1 MTEPKVEVV
10 ISGIGGLFPESDNLD
25 ELRKLLFDK
34 QNAVTSDSRRWIPGL
49 LGTPHGVG
57 KILKPEKFDNVFFGI
72 HRKMA
77 ESLDALTR
85 LSLERS
91 IEAIVDAGINPA
103 DLSGTN
109 TAVFMNSCI
118 SESEFFEVFDT
129 QQKGFGLLGHNRA
142 MQANRLSYT
151 LNLNGPSYTTDATW
165 IGGAQAIMRAK
176 RMIEDG
182 VINAAIV
189 GSCSLCLNPNISLQ
203 LEGLGRLTNTNET
216 KSFSDDANGM
226 NRSESCVVVLLQK
239 STEAKRSY
247 ASVISATGIFGET
260 NDLFYHYS
268 DHLYK
273 EVLLDAYKEANV
285 DPTKVAYIEGEGLGI
300 KKIDAMELNILNEVF
315 CTPNRIE
322 PLKVGS
328 IKSNVGHCEASS
340 SLVSL
345 AKALIVLDSGYIPPN
360 INYSE
365 PNQDCPALFSGRLE
379 VVTEKTPLKGD
390 IVGVSSFGL
399 CNSFSHIIL
408 KQNKKSRVKIYEK
421 GEMFEDGLP
430 RIIFVS
436 GRNEEGVI
444 QFLERIKNCRIDEE
458 FVALLQSVFYKSMN
472 AHYFRSFTII
482 PDTNEGSQEE
492 ISYLPAVVKRPI
504 WFIFSGMGSQWNG
517 MGKQLLKIPIF
528 AESVRKCAAILKPK
542 GVDLIDILTNEDPK
556 LFDNI
561 LNSFVGIAAIQ
572 IGLFDVLKSIDVVPD
587 GIIGHSVGELGC
599 AYADGCFT
607 AEQMILAA
615 HARGRASIETKLIDG
630 SMAAIGLGYNDI
642 KDRLPHDIEVACH
655 NASDSSTLS
664 GPTVSVTN
672 FVEQLKSE
680 GVFAK
685 LVNVSNIAYH
695 SQYIKPAA
703 PTLLKYLKEVI
714 KDPKPRSSKW
724 VSSSVPESEW
734 ENDVAKYSSPEY
746 HTNNLL
752 GQVLFE
758 EASRHIPEEAI
769 VIEIAPHGLLQAILK
784 RSLSEKVTNIPL
796 THRSTKDSVK
806 FLLTAI
812 GKMYN
817 SGMTPNIES
826 FYPSI
831 NYPVS
836 RDTQAL
842 HSLFPWD
849 HKEEWSLKSMVQ
861 SSSRVSGERVFT
873 IHLNNEHILFDY
885 KIKGRHI
892 LPSSFLLLQVWKSF
906 IIIQNELHFDEM
918 VAFEELNF
926 FKNVEIK
933 ENDKLELYSLI
944 QCGSGHFEICLENKV
959 IVSGKIFRPDF
970 IDMTP
975 IKPKMK
981 YPDTVSDVPHSS
993 ISKYDLYSLLE
1004 HNGYELSEQFK
1015 TVTNIDLHFE
1025 EYRGN
1030 IKWDSDWM
1038 RFLNGIFTFLIH
1050 KNMENNDN
1058 PSDVSTIRK
1067 MYIDPSKF
1075 KDAIGKD
1082 VSIYYNFNTNEINA
1096 DGIYILHPE
1105 IKPFSISVLNP
1116 FELRLEEE
1124 HFVQLASP
1132 NCENEISF
1140 INNCLQ
1146 VIFECKKF
1154 QLNPNM
1160 NNFKVYYS
1168 NNDKKMYQ
1176 SAKIMKQILDIQ
1188 IGIQHEIVS
1197 LDKTN
1202 PEKFVN
1208 NDHNIILVPYN
1219 QMENVIS
1226 LSKKAKRVHL
1236 LVISEK
1242 PMISTNE
1249 WSVIMQQ
1256 QFNGYYLVL
1265 IKKIKEIKIISLE
1278 LESITDLQNVFEKIK
1293 HSLAECKKSKSYL
1306 YIFTKVISY
1315 VKLTRFMEEVLHRN
1329 KSNKIRFVF
1338 LLDKSDPDFNI
1349 DHKFYSDQLSKQL
1362 FVNIYKDNEWG
1373 TMVRKF
1379 IDNYSSFNVSAENTI
1394 TTYLNDVILDDLKVK
1409 YLGINFQDISIN
1421 NNMIDNELGHLEY
1434 SGITTDGKKVMGIAP
1449 FKKNTSN
1456 KISPDPY
1463 LTWTVPSDQTLED
1476 AATIPLSY
1484 SMAYYILTIL
1494 KSSKDNIF
1502 ENTILVNAGFNAVG
1516 QAAIAVALSLGYSV
1530 YVTVENKEQGT
1541 LLMNKFTSLSE
1552 SRIFS
1557 YHDNFEVKIKIATN
1571 GNGVTVILNCLHG
1584 HDFHAS
1590 VRSIAMRGKFF
1601 QLTKTD
1607 MKNKDKL
1614 GMLVFLKNVTFYGVS
1629 PDSLLAETSEVKLKV
1644 QNEVQKGIDLGI
1656 VKPFGRNVLTGP
1668 CTREQAIKS
1677 LHLSSQ
1683 AVEYNRVL
1691 LAIEEENTLEKSLKG
1706 TDCEKYQCYS
1716 NKVYLIIGSK
1726 YSTWID
1732 IAEWI
1737 VMRGARKI
1745 VVALKKY
1752 SMSTTA
1758 SRRFNLLISRYQNVM
1773 IQIVSESNLNSK
1785 EDLIVLLNDTT
1796 STYPLGAIF
1805 FATLSDEEDKIRNFQ
1820 YVLENLPSLR
1830 DLKPLFVCIMSG
1842 GEKTCT
1848 ELRAS
1853 GVCPNTICLT
1863 WSLMTTEPNFSN
1875 LIPSLDK
1882 LLINVDK
1889 ISSPTIICTEY
1900 DKTLIASREYYSKI
1914 IAELPKSI
1922 DELITFGDT
1931 VTEEIEFIEVSTN
1944 SPRFTDSIGLP
1955 VFVVTGFLPK
1965 RMKKLYENL
1974 MYPAFEARLP
1984 ETIESIEHVARILV
1998 EKLKSITICGNVSL
2012 IGISWGGPVCVLMAQ
2027 LLEADNIAVS
2037 LTLLEGIPD
2046 VIQEWTRSLLQYGNI
2061 NTKLLLNYFQIS
2073 SAMAREISTKN
2084 GWITELPK
2092 VLSSNNVLAT
2102 EKTLKALNAIR
2113 SRLNALFDLR
2123 PLPNKIISKIKVV
2136 YRTMNIEKSKTYRL
2150 EDYCVHLPEIISF
2163 DQKDYEKMLSEKN
2176 LSRFINNSILHYHPD
2191 ANEIPIIDLY
2201 KRAELNTIG
2210 YVVY

>member
-10 ISGIGGLFPESDNLD
+10 ISGIGGLFPESNNLD
-25 ELRKLLFDK
+25 ELKQMLFDK
-34 QNAVTSDSRRWIPGL
+34 KNGVTTDSRRWIPGV

-57 KILKPEKFDNVFFGI
+57 KIRTPEKFDNVFFGI

-165 IGGAQAIMRAK
+165 IGGSQAIMRAK

-182 VINAAIV
+182 VINAAII

-203 LEGLGRLTNTNET
+203 LEGLGRLTSTNET
-216 KSFSDDANGM
+216 RSYSEDANGM

-239 STEAKRSY
+239 LSEAKRSY
-247 ASVISATGIFGET
+247 ATLLSATSLFGET

-273 EVLLDAYKEANV
+273 EVLLNAYKEANV
-285 DPTKVAYIEGEGLGI
+285 DPAKVAYIEGEGLGI
-300 KKIDAMELNILNEVF
+300 KKIDAMELNVLSEVF

-328 IKSNVGHCEASS
+328 IKSNIGHCEATS

-379 VVTEKTPLKGD
+379 VVTEKTPLKGN
-390 IVGVSSFGL
+390 IVGISSFGL
-399 CNSFSHIIL
+399 CNSFSHVVL
-408 KQNKKSRVKIYEK
+408 KQNKKNKVKIYEK

-430 RIIFVS
+430 RIVFVS
-436 GRNEEGVI
+436 GRNEEGVT
-444 QFLERIKNCRIDEE
+444 QFLERIKNSRMDEE
-458 FVALLQSVFYKSMN
+458 FAALLHSVFYKSMN
-472 AHYFRSFTII
+472 AHYYRSFTIV
-482 PDTNEGSQEE
+482 PDNEGSQEE
-492 ISYLPAVVKRPI
+492 ISYLPALIKRPI
-504 WFIFSGMGSQWNG
+504 WFVFSGMGSQWNG

-528 AESVRKCAAILKPK
+528 AESVRKLETILKPK
-542 GVDLIDILTNEDPK
+542 GVDLIDILTNEDPT

-572 IGLFDVLKSIDVVPD
+572 IGLLDVLKSIDVVPD

-615 HARGRASIETKLIDG
+615 HARGRASIETELIDG

-714 KDPKPRSSKW
+714 PQPKPRSSKW

-734 ENDVAKYSSPEY
+734 GNDVAKYSSPEY

-758 EASRHIPEEAI
+758 EASRHIPEDAI

-806 FLLTAI
+806 FLLTAF

-817 SGMTPNIES
+817 NGMTPNIES

-836 RDTQAL
+836 RETQSL

-849 HKEEWSLKSMVQ
+849 HKEEWSLKSMAQ
-861 SSSRVSGERVFT
+861 SNTRISGERMFT

-892 LPSSFLLLQVWKSF
+892 LPSSILLFHVWKSF
-906 IIIQNELHFDEM
+906 ITIQSEIHFDEII
-918 VAFEELNF
+918 AFEELHF
-926 FKNVEIK
+926 LRTIEIK
-933 ENDKLELYSLI
+933 PNEKLEFYSLI
-944 QCGSGHFEICLENKV
+944 QCGSGHFEICLENEV
-959 IVSGKIFRPDF
+959 IVSGKIFRPDS
-970 IDMTP
+970 IDMTL

-1004 HNGYELSEQFK
+1004 HNGYELGETFQ
-1015 TVTNIDLHFE
+1015 TVTNIDLYFE

-1030 IKWDSDWM
+1030 IKWDDDWM
-1038 RFLNGIFTFLIH
+1038 TFLNGIFTFLIH
-1050 KNMENNDN
+1050 QSMETNDN
-1058 PSDVSTIRK
+1058 PTDVSTIRK

-1075 KDAIGKD
+1075 KDSVGKD
-1082 VSIYYNFNTNEINA
+1082 VSIYYNFNTNEING

-1105 IKPFSISVLNP
+1105 TKSFSISTLNP

-1124 HFVQLASP
+1124 NFVQLANP
-1132 NCENEISF
+1132 NSENEINF
-1140 INNCLQ
+1140 INHCLQ

-1154 QLNPNM
+1154 QSNPNM

-1176 SAKIMKQILDIQ
+1176 FAIIMKQMLDIQ
-1188 IGIQHEIVS
+1188 IGIQHAIVS
-1197 LDKTN
+1197 LDKINTK
-1202 PEKFVN
+1202 KFIN
-1208 NDHNIILVPYN
+1208 NDHNIIIIPYD
-1219 QMENVIS
+1219 QMSNVIS
-1226 LSKKAKRVHL
+1226 FSKNAKRVHL

-1242 PMISTNE
+1242 PIFSTKE

-1256 QFNGYYLVL
+1256 QFNGHYLVL
-1265 IKKIKEIKIISLE
+1265 IKKIKEIKIISLK
-1278 LESITDLQNVFEKIK
+1278 LESITDIQNVYEKIK
-1293 HSLAECKKSKSYL
+1293 HSLAECKKTKSYL
-1306 YIFTKVISY
+1306 YIFTKDLSY

-1338 LLDKSDPDFNI
+1338 LLDNSGPDFNI
-1349 DHKFYSDQLSKQL
+1349 DHSFYSEHLRKQL
-1362 FVNIYKDNEWG
+1362 FVNIYKDNKWG
-1373 TMVRKF
+1373 TIVRNLV
-1379 IDNYSSFNVSAENTI
+1379 DNYSSFNVSVDDKI
-1394 TTYLNDVILDDLKVK
+1394 TTYLNDVTLDDLELK
-1409 YLGINFQDISIN
+1409 YLGINFLDISVN
-1421 NNMIDNELGHLEY
+1421 NNIVDKELGHFEY
-1434 SGITTDGKKVMGIAP
+1434 SGITANGKKVMGIAP
-1449 FKKNTSN
+1449 IGKNSFN

-1463 LTWTVPSDQTLED
+1463 LTWTIPSDQALED

-1484 SMAYYILTIL
+1484 SMAYYMLSIL
-1494 KSSKDNIF
+1494 KSSSDNIF
-1502 ENTILVNAGFNAVG
+1502 DKTILVNAGFNAIG
-1516 QAAIAVALSLGYSV
+1516 QATIAVALSLGYCV
-1530 YVTVENKEQGT
+1530 FVTVENKEQSA
-1541 LLMNKFTSLSE
+1541 LLKNKFASLSE

-1557 YHDNFEVKIKIATN
+1557 YHDNFEVKIKMATN
-1571 GNGVTVILNCLHG
+1571 GKGVSIIVNCLHG

-1590 VRSIAMRGKFF
+1590 VRSIAHRGIFF

-1607 MKNKDKL
+1607 MKNKDKI
-1614 GMLVFLKNVTFYGVS
+1614 GMLVFLKNIIFYGVS
-1629 PDSLLAETSEVKLKV
+1629 PDRLLAETSEIKLKI
-1644 QNEVQKGIDLGI
+1644 QNEVQKGINLGI
-1656 VKPFGRNVLTGP
+1656 VKPFDRKVLTGS
-1668 CTREQAIKS
+1668 CTTDQAMKS

-1683 AVEYNRVL
+1683 GVEYNRVV
-1691 LAIEEENTLEKSLKG
+1691 LALEEGNTLEKSLKESEF
-1706 TDCEKYQCYS
+1706 EKYQCYS
-1716 NKVYLIIGSK
+1716 NRVYLIIGSK

-1732 IAEWI
+1732 IAEWM

-1758 SRRFNLLISRYQNVM
+1758 SRRFNLLISRYKDTM
-1773 IQIVSESNLNSK
+1773 IQIVSDSNLNSK
-1785 EDLIVLLNDTT
+1785 EDLILLLNDTT
-1796 STYPLGAIF
+1796 AIYPLGAVF
-1805 FATLSDEEDKIRNFQ
+1805 FATLSDEEDKIRNIQ
-1820 YVLENLPSLR
+1820 YVLENVPSFR

-1842 GEKTCT
+1842 GENTCI
-1848 ELRAS
+1848 ELRAN
-1853 GVCPNTICLT
+1853 GVCPNTICLS
-1863 WSLMTTEPNFSN
+1863 WSLMVTEPYFAN
-1875 LIPSLDK
+1875 LIPSFDK
-1882 LLINVDK
+1882 LLINVAK
-1889 ISSPTIICTEY
+1889 MSSSTIICTEY
-1900 DKTLIASREYYSKI
+1900 DRTLIASREYYSKI
-1914 IAELPKSI
+1914 IAELPETVE
-1922 DELITFGDT
+1922 ELITFGDT
-1931 VTEEIEFIEVSTN
+1931 VTEEIKFTEVTTN
-1944 SPRFTDSIGLP
+1944 SPRFTDSVGLP
-1955 VFVVTGFLPK
+1955 VFIVTGFLPK
-1965 RMKKLYENL
+1965 KMKKFYENL

-1998 EKLKSITICGNVSL
+1998 QKLKSITKCGNVSL
-2012 IGISWGGPVCVLMAQ
+2012 IGISWGGAVCVLMAQ

-2037 LTLLEGIPD
+2037 LTLLEGIPN
-2046 VIQEWTRSLLQYGNI
+2046 VIQEWTKSLLQYGNI
-2061 NTKLLLNYFQIS
+2061 NAKLSLNYFQIS
-2073 SAMAREISTKN
+2073 SMMAREISTKN
-2084 GWITELPK
+2084 GWNTELPK
-2092 VLSSNNVLAT
+2092 ILSSNNVLAAD
-2102 EKTLKALNAIR
+2102 KALKALNAIR
-2113 SRLNALFDLR
+2113 SRLNAILDLR
-2123 PLPNKIISKIKVV
+2123 PLSNKIIAKVKVV
-2136 YRTMNIEKSKTYRL
+2136 YRTTNIEKSKMYKL
-2150 EDYCVHLPEIISF
+2150 EDYCVRIPEIISINE
-2163 DQKDYEKMLSEKN
+2163 KDYDNMLSERT
-2176 LSRFINNSILHYHPD
+2176 LSRFVNNNILHYHPD
-2191 ANEIPIIDLY
+2191 ANEISITELY
-2201 KRAELNTIG
+2201 KRSELNTVG
-2210 YVVY
+2210 FVVN